1 MIVLE
6 AIVQKAIS
14 PAIITGYSGIMSAVG
29 NNFQTNM
36 SEEEILSIIKRQ
48 LEEGGDWNIS
58 QQNVIGSGGTDWTPA
73 NGFNAY
79 VMYPDLTSV
88 DNALT
93 NIQAVVDGKNIQ
105 P

>member
-1 MIVLE
+1 ME
-6 AIVQKAIS
+6 KAT
-14 PAIITGYSGIMSAVG
+14 P
-29 NNFQTNM
+29 
-36 SEEEILSIIKRQ
+36 EEEILSIIKRQ